1 MSLAK
6 LCQVTRIACD
16 ILSPVIY
23 SLYGSINSETA
34 KLKSDN
40 SAFTIADGLVQH
52 LFKDHLF
59 GGGSKFLNIV
69 GEEDESKI
77 NILTRPFMVDDLI
90 VPEEFCSV
98 IESTRM
104 SFQEMAKDI
113 DTQAY
118 KGLTIFIDPIDGTR
132 EFSTGLGEQCSIC
145 IGFADST
152 GHPVAG
158 VVYRKSKLSSSSFYR
173 YTYVYAYIVLLI
185 LYLHLKLNTNNNK
198 SGPLT
203 VPTTYAAG
211 AAHEGYT
218 EQSLNM
224 LSPANPRGLLTSN
237 GSVSPFLV
245 ALMKE
250 LGYERVPSGGAGN
263 KMLMLL
269 EGRGSAYIQDRY
281 EKSLTKYFITIVM
294 TLLLLL

>member
-59 GGGSKFLNIV
+59 SGGSKFLNIV

-77 NILTRPFMVDDLI
+77 NILTRPFMVDDLV
-90 VPEEFCSV
+90 VPEEFCNV

-158 VVYRKSKLSSSSFYR
+158 VVYRKSKLSSSFYR
-173 YTYVYAYIVLLI
+173 YTYVYIC
-185 LYLHLKLNTNNNK
+185 LHSITN
-198 SGPLT
+198 T
-203 VPTTYAAG
+203 VPT
-211 AAHEGYT
+211 
-218 EQSLNM
+218 S
-224 LSPANPRGLLTSN
+224 
-237 GSVSPFLV
+237 
-245 ALMKE
+245 
-250 LGYERVPSGGAGN
+250 
-263 KMLMLL
+263 
-269 EGRGSAYIQDRY
+269 
-281 EKSLTKYFITIVM
+281 
-294 TLLLLL
+294 